1 MTKTNCDLAIK
12 ETLKW
17 EGGYTNHPA
26 DKGGPTN
33 WGITIADAKKYWKKD
48 ATSSDVKAMPVE
60 VAVNIYRTKYWINK
74 YYNCDD
80 LPAGVDLTVF
90 DFGVN
95 SGPAR
100 AVKYLNAEKGN
111 TPDVTIQNINDNR
124 LKFVQGL
131 SNFSV
136 FGKGWMSRIAAIK
149 AKSLQ
154 MAAGGVSNG
163 TKAAGGTLVA
173 TTAAAASAPMD
184 WMPYIVG
191 GGVAL
196 AVISFVLFEVFAY
209 KK

>member
-17 EGGYTNHPA
+17 EGGYTNHPD

-33 WGITIADAKKYWKKD
+33 WGITIIDARKYWKKD
-48 ATSSDVKAMPVE
+48 ASAADVKAMPAD
-60 VAVNIYRTKYWINK
+60 VAVNIYRTKYWVNK
-74 YYNCDD
+74 FYNCDD

-111 TPDVTIQNINDNR
+111 PPDVTIRNINDAR
-124 LKFVQGL
+124 LKYVQGL

-136 FGKGWMSRIAAIK
+136 FGKGWMSRIAGIR

-154 MAAGGVSNG
+154 MAAGGVSAG
-163 TKAAGGTLVA
+163 TKGAGAILVGTA
-173 TTAAAASAPMD
+173 GTAAAVPHD
-184 WMPYIVG
+184 YMPLIIG
-191 GGVAL
+191 AGVAFAVL
-196 AVISFVLFEVFAY
+196 AFVLFEIFAY

>member
-1 MTKTNCDLAIK
+1 MKNNSELAIK

-33 WGITIADAKKYWKKD
+33 WGITIADAQKYWKKD
-48 ATSSDVKAMPVE
+48 ATAADVKAMPIE
-60 VAVNIYRTKYWINK
+60 VAVSIYRTKYWVNK

-95 SGPAR
+95 SGSAR

-111 TPDVTIQNINDNR
+111 PPEVTIRNINDNR
-124 LKFVQGL
+124 LKFVQSL

-136 FGKGWMSRIAAIK
+136 FGKGWMNRIAGIK

-154 MAAGGVSNG
+154 MAAGSISNG
-163 TKAAGGTLVA
+163 SKAAGGTAIL
-173 TTAAAASAPMD
+173 TTVSAASAPID

-191 GGVAL
+191 GGVVL
-196 AVISFVLFEVFAY
+196 AIICFVLFETFAY